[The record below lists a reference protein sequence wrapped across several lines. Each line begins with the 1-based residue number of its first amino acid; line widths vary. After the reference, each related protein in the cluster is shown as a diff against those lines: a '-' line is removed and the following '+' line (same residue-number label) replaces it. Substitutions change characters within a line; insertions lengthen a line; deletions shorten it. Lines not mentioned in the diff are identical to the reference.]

1 MQKQICVYMA
11 SLKSHLGFEA
21 RTCCLHPH
29 MDAHHFC
36 QAYTLCNVEKSAIDF
51 IYTTELS
58 FSLLFKELRTIWF
71 HQRSYF
77 SGSFLHSQIRIDR
90 LQNILA
96 RKNIQLENMNG
107 SFISSPK
114 TAQPAKKNRKSIGPF
129 PYQWQMLV
137 CKMSPTPLMRSYGRM
152 SCKKGSFQQ
161 MHHNDELSKAVAQYN
176 SRVIWQCP
184 TWLTFGLSSAKRRG
198 RHSPVILIHG
208 PNLYQSRIYEREVS
222 RGISQ
227 H

>member
-1 MQKQICVYMA
+1 MVSSKVILFRKLPSLPNSYWQTSKHSCTKEHSTWKHERLFYFLTKNSTA
-11 SLKSHLGFEA
+11 S
-21 RTCCLHPH
+21 
-29 MDAHHFC
+29 
-36 QAYTLCNVEKSAIDF
+36 Q
-51 IYTTELS
+51 
-58 FSLLFKELRTIWF
+58 
-71 HQRSYF
+71 
-77 SGSFLHSQIRIDR
+77 
-90 LQNILA
+90 
-96 RKNIQLENMNG
+96 
-107 SFISSPK
+107 
-114 TAQPAKKNRKSIGPF
+114 KNRKSIGPF

-161 MHHNDELSKAVAQYN
+161 MHHNDELSKAVAQHN